1 MVSSSFGYL
10 LGTVCIGRR
19 GEEKEKK
26 VTRCCRS
33 FIPDAQWSRDL
44 PKNLDAEPDLKQTR
58 PKSRGRRSVQESSVP
73 IETMRPQ
80 LRAW

>member
-1 MVSSSFGYL
+1 MHRKE
-10 LGTVCIGRR
+10 RR
-19 GEEKEKK
+19 GEGEKGYE
-26 VTRCCRS
+26 VLQVIHSGR
-33 FIPDAQWSRDL
+33 ARDL
-44 PKNLDAEPDLKQTR
+44 PKILDAEPDLKQTR